1 MDIGSLFLILALAV
15 AVGLFVSEPFFESPN
30 RKSSPAQEAAEA
42 REHTRSTLLADEER
56 VLDTLQELDF
66 DNSLGKIPASEYQA
80 QRSSLLKQGADIM
93 CELDRFAE
101 QSEISSAEDRLE
113 KMIADRR
120 AQASANSIGAGANNI
135 GAGVNNIGAGTNNI
149 GAGTDNVGA
158 GTNNIGAGD
167 AIEDQIA
174 VRRRSRDEKSV
185 GFCPKCGHPLQKS
198 DRFCPKCGL
207 AL

>member
-1 MDIGSLFLILALAV
+1 MDIGSLFLVLALAL
-15 AVGLFVSEPFFESPN
+15 AVGLFVSEPFFESPD
-30 RKSSPAQEAAEA
+30 RKSSPAQAAAEV
-42 REHTRSTLLADEER
+42 REHSRSALLADEER

-66 DNSLGKIPASEYQA
+66 DNSLGKIPVSEYLT
-80 QRSSLLKQGADIM
+80 QRSSLLKQGADVM
-93 CELDRFAE
+93 RELDRFAE
-101 QSEISSAEDRLE
+101 QSEISGAEDRLE

-120 AQASANSIGAGANNI
+120 AQASATIIGAGATNFGE
-135 GAGVNNIGAGTNNI
+135 GAA
-149 GAGTDNVGA
+149 
-158 GTNNIGAGD
+158 NIGAGD